1 MRTYKKENN
10 KRKMEKSKT
19 RKHGERKVAGEILAL
34 DPNHKPRGGYK
45 RLMQAVMED
54 YNNEDD
60 LY

>member
-1 MRTYKKENN
+1 
-10 KRKMEKSKT
+10 MEKSKT